1 MPRHLIDVRSGMGWL
16 DIGSYAR
23 YGPGRRDRPSPAQI
37 EVIARTVHRTPW
49 TSKGKEARARW
60 ARPGLTDLAVTSVD
74 GRRDGPRLGVFE
86 SEIAE
91 LVVVAADDLVGDP
104 E

>member
-1 MPRHLIDVRSGMGWL
+1 VDGEQ
-16 DIGSYAR
+16 
-23 YGPGRRDRPSPAQI
+23 RDSLATSKAPFRL
-37 EVIARTVHRTPW
+37 TW

-74 GRRDGPRLGVFE
+74 GRQDGTRLGVFE

-91 LVVVAADDLVGDP
+91 LGSSGS
-104 E
+104 